1 MRLKPRQIESWF
13 VALGL
18 LEQRQKSAEHEFD
31 SYLQNIL
38 KDGSILCRLVNRVKP
53 GTINKI
59 HQEPI
64 SEEERLEN
72 FSSFFSACQELQL
85 ADDQIFS
92 PADLDTEEGFARV
105 LRTLDRLENVAT
117 GYGLGKQFTQHHE
130 VTTQDTA
137 PESEQE
143 VADDTR
149 HLEMTDYGGGIH
161 LVKAAFPFNGRDED
175 ELCFER
181 GEILE
186 VTKAVDGGWWEG
198 TLNGKVGWF
207 PSNYVKEISASPE
220 PTTPITPQPS
230 SLSSSKRESA
240 RVYHNLVVQNI
251 LDTER
256 AHVSELQALLQNY
269 LKPLQGSN
277 ILPAKDMKVLAG
289 NFEEIVQFQQMFFNI
304 MDECSHL
311 PLPQQRMGASYLQ
324 IAPQMKEL
332 YVTYCANHPRAVE
345 VLTKYSDELSAFIES
360 KGAPAPGILTL
371 TTSLSNPFRHLG
383 KYPNHMK
390 ELERHLEEGHVDEL
404 DTKKAIA
411 VFQNLTT
418 SCHETRKRKE
428 TELEMLTGTIEGWEE
443 EDISK
448 EGDLIL
454 MSQFLIHG
462 ENGEVRE
469 RSFLLFPNSLII
481 LSVNANACGYRFEKK
496 YGLSDLTIHS
506 LEDSEGILNAFEI
519 RVSGDVMKLS
529 TNHPHEKTAWLDTVQ
544 FPGQSPKVRQHSEKS
559 SVTSPSP
566 WVERHTA
573 SLSER
578 TYSKSSPPRSDSIG
592 SPPNS
597 ATPKGS
603 LSTSGVHSQ
612 SSSDGSKFRSVSTSH
627 SVATDLTTFSSAPH
641 SPNRRKHW
649 DFTRL
654 RPTPPLRPAYA
665 LIAKED
671 TSTAHRSMRGLL
683 HPSKKKQVSISRP
696 SFKGRSKSELEDEKH
711 SGSSG
716 KNRVLEEDMLILQV
730 VEAYCTSARARHTL
744 NNKQRTEAISG
755 SPILPELPAH
765 RTSSSSFK
773 GDLLKSKKSKKKSTR
788 DVVGEFNCLRRR
800 VEELQLETESL
811 RQSLQEEQNAR
822 KKMEKFIRCS
832 LKGVIPDMKWEDI
845 DKS

>member
-1 MRLKPRQIESWF
+1 MRLKPREIESWF

-18 LEQRQKSAEHEFD
+18 LEQRQTASDHESD
-31 SYLQNIL
+31 SYLRDIL
-38 KDGSILCRLVNRVKP
+38 KDGSILCRLVNRLKP
-53 GTINKI
+53 GTVNKI
-59 HQEPI
+59 FTP
-64 SEEERLEN
+64 N
-72 FSSFFSACQELQL
+72 
-85 ADDQIFS
+85 
-92 PADLDTEEGFARV
+92 DLDSEEGFLRV
-105 LRTLDRLENVAT
+105 LRTLDCLEYVAN
-117 GYGLGKQFTQHHE
+117 GYGMGKQFPHHE
-130 VTTQDTA
+130 VTTIDSAQ
-137 PESEQE
+137 ESEE
-143 VADDTR
+143 VTDDIR
-149 HLEMTDYGGGIH
+149 HLEMTDYGVDIH
-161 LVKAAFPFNGRDED
+161 LVKAAFPLNGKDED

-181 GEILE
+181 GDILE
-186 VTKAVDGGWWEG
+186 VTK
-198 TLNGKVGWF
+198 
-207 PSNYVKEISASPE
+207 
-220 PTTPITPQPS
+220 
-230 SLSSSKRESA
+230 
-240 RVYHNLVVQNI
+240 
-251 LDTER
+251 
-256 AHVSELQALLQNY
+256 ALLQNY
-269 LKPLQGSN
+269 LKPLQASN
-277 ILPAKDMKVLAG
+277 VLPAQDIKVLAG
-289 NFEEIVQFQQMFFNI
+289 NFEEIVQFQQMFFNV
-304 MDECSHL
+304 MDECAH
-311 PLPQQRMGASYLQ
+311 
-324 IAPQMKEL
+324 
-332 YVTYCANHPRAVE
+332 
-345 VLTKYSDELSAFIES
+345 DELSAFIES

-448 EGDLIL
+448 QGDLIL

-469 RSFLLFPNSLII
+469 RSFLLFPNCMII
-481 LSVNANACGYRFEKK
+481 LSVNANACGYKFEKK
-496 YGLSDLTIHS
+496 YGLSDLTIRS

-519 RVSGDVMKLS
+519 KGKVNGDVMKLS
-529 TNHPHEKTAWLDTVQ
+529 TNHPHEKNAWLDAFQ
-544 FPGQSPKVRQHSEKS
+544 PPGQSTRARQHSEKC

-566 WVERHTA
+566 WVERNPG

-603 LSTSGVHSQ
+603 ISTSGVHSQ

-627 SVATDLTTFSSAPH
+627 SVATDLTAFSSAPH
-641 SPNRRKHW
+641 SPNRKGRW
-649 DFTRL
+649 DFSRL

-683 HPSKKKQVSISRP
+683 YPSRKKQ
-696 SFKGRSKSELEDEKH
+696 GRSKSELDDERTNST
-711 SGSSG
+711 SGNS
-716 KNRVLEEDMLILQV
+716 RVLEEDMLILRV
-730 VEAYCTSARARHTL
+730 VESYCTSARARHTL
-744 NNKQRTEAISG
+744 NTEDANKPKPNELAGGIPYDSSEEDHDETNVSRRPRGAKILAHGCCPGLASKSRFYTC
-755 SPILPELPAH
+755 SPILPELPTH
-765 RTSSSSFK
+765 RPPSTSSLK
-773 GDLLKSKKSKKKSTR
+773 EDGLKSRKSKKKFNR

-811 RQSLQEEQNAR
+811 RQSLLEEQTAR

-832 LKGVIPDMKWEDI
+832 LKGVIPDVTWEDME
-845 DKS
+845 KS

>member
-683 HPSKKKQVSISRP
+683 HPSKKKQ
-696 SFKGRSKSELEDEKH
+696 GRSKSELEDEKH

-744 NNKQRTEAISG
+744 NS

>member
-1 MRLKPRQIESWF
+1 MGLKPRQIVSWF

-18 LEQRQKSAEHEFD
+18 LEQHQDTNDLELD
-31 SYLQNIL
+31 SFLLDIL
-38 KDGSILCRLVNRVKP
+38 KDGSLLCRLLNRLKP
-53 GTINKI
+53 STINKI
-59 HQEPI
+59 YQERVT
-64 SEEERLEN
+64 EEQRADN
-72 FSSFFSACQELQL
+72 ITSFLRACQELQL
-85 ADDQIFS
+85 KDDEIFC
-92 PADLDTEEGFARV
+92 PTDLDSPESFPRV
-105 LRTLDRLENVAT
+105 LQTLDSLENVAT
-117 GYGLGKQFTQHHE
+117 VYGLGKKFIQHHE
-130 VTTQDTA
+130 VTSQDPVPQDSA
-137 PESEQE
+137 EQE
-143 VADDTR
+143 VSETK
-149 HLEMTDYGGGIH
+149 HLEMTDYDGGIH
-161 LVKAAFPFNGRDED
+161 LVKAVFPFNGRDED
-175 ELCFER
+175 ELCFEK

-186 VTKAVDGGWWEG
+186 VTKVVDGGWWEG

-220 PTTPITPQPS
+220 PTTPVTPQLS
-230 SLSSSKRESA
+230 SLSSNKRESA
-240 RVYHNLVVQNI
+240 RIYHNLVVQNI

-269 LKPLQGSN
+269 LKPLQTSN
-277 ILPAKDMKVLAG
+277 VLPAKDMKVLAG
-289 NFEEIVQFQQMFFNI
+289 NFEEIVQFQQMFVNI
-304 MDECSHL
+304 MEDCAHL
-311 PLPQQRMGASYLQ
+311 ALPQQRMGAAYLQ

-332 YVTYCANHPRAVE
+332 YVMYCANHPRAVQ
-345 VLTKYSDELSAFIES
+345 VLTKYSDDLSVFIES

-390 ELERHLEEGHVDEL
+390 ELERHLEEGHIDEL

-448 EGDLIL
+448 QGDLIL

-462 ENGEVRE
+462 ENGEVKE
-469 RSFLLFPNSLII
+469 RSFLLFPNCLIV

-519 RVSGDVMKLS
+519 KVGGDVMKLS
-529 TNHPHEKTAWLDTVQ
+529 TNHAHEKTAWLEALLM
-544 FPGQSPKVRQHSEKS
+544 PGQSPKLRKHSEKTT
-559 SVTSPSP
+559 VTSPSP
-566 WVERHTA
+566 WVERLPG

-578 TYSKSSPPRSDSIG
+578 TYSASKSSPPRSDSFG

-597 ATPKGS
+597 ATPKNS
-603 LSTSGVHSQ
+603 LSTSGIHSQ
-612 SSSDGSKFRSVSTSH
+612 SSFDGSKFRSGSTSH
-627 SVATDLTTFSSAPH
+627 SVATDLTLGSTPL
-641 SPNRRKHW
+641 SPQRKAHW

-671 TSTAHRSMRGLL
+671 TSSAHRSMRGLL
-683 HPSKKKQVSISRP
+683 NPSRKKQ
-696 SFKGRSKSELEDEKH
+696 GRSKSEIIEDERH
-711 SGSSG
+711 GSTSGAT
-716 KNRVLEEDMLILQV
+716 RVLEEDVLILRV
-730 VEAYCTSARARHTL
+730 VEAYCTSARARQTL
-744 NNKQRTEAISG
+744 NS

-765 RTSSSSFK
+765 RPVSTSSFK
-773 GDLLKSKKSKKKSTR
+773 DDGSNKRKSKKKFSR

-800 VEELQLETESL
+800 VEELQTETQSLRESL
-811 RQSLQEEQNAR
+811 LEEQHAR
-822 KKMEKFIRCS
+822 KKMERFIRGS
-832 LKGVIPDMKWEDI
+832 LKGVIPDGRWDDME
-845 DKS
+845 KS

>member
-1 MRLKPRQIESWF
+1 MRLKPREIGSWF
-13 VALGL
+13 DALGL
-18 LEQRQKSAEHEFD
+18 LEQRQKAADHEFD
-31 SYLQNIL
+31 SYLRDIL
-38 KDGSILCRLVNRVKP
+38 KDGSILCRLVNRLKP

-59 HQEPI
+59 YQEPL

-72 FSSFFSACQELQL
+72 FSSFLIACQDLQL
-85 ADDQIFS
+85 KDNEIFT
-92 PADLDTEEGFARV
+92 PNDLDSEEGFLRV
-105 LRTLDRLENVAT
+105 LRTLDCLENVAN
-117 GYGLGKQFTQHHE
+117 GYGMGKQFTHHE
-130 VTTQDTA
+130 VTTIDSAQ
-137 PESEQE
+137 ESEKE
-143 VADDTR
+143 VVDDTR
-149 HLEMTDYGGGIH
+149 HLEMTDYGVDIH

-175 ELCFER
+175 ESLWLMGLGHHRVPVAHGPGSPWSPCGSWAWVTIESLWLMGLGHHRVPVAHGPGSPWSPCGSWAWLTIESLWLMGLAHHRLCFER
-181 GEILE
+181 GDILE

-198 TLNGKVGWF
+198 NLDGKVGWF

-220 PTTPITPQPS
+220 PTTPVTPQPS
-230 SLSSSKRESA
+230 SSSSTSRRESA

-269 LKPLQGSN
+269 LKPLQASN
-277 ILPAKDMKVLAG
+277 TLPAQDMKVLAG

-304 MDECSHL
+304 MDECAQL
-311 PLPQQRMGASYLQ
+311 ALPQQRMGASYLQ

-332 YVTYCANHPRAVE
+332 YLMYCANHPRAVE

-448 EGDLIL
+448 QGDLIL

-469 RSFLLFPNSLII
+469 RSFLLFPNCMII
-481 LSVNANACGYRFEKK
+481 LSVNANACGYKFEKK
-496 YGLSDLTIHS
+496 YGLSDLTIRS

-519 RVSGDVMKLS
+519 KGKFSGDVMKLS
-529 TNHPHEKTAWLDTVQ
+529 TNHPHEKNAWLDAFQ
-544 FPGQSPKVRQHSEKS
+544 PPGQSSRIRQHSEKG

-566 WVERHTA
+566 WVERNPG

-603 LSTSGVHSQ
+603 ISTSGVHSQ

-627 SVATDLTTFSSAPH
+627 SVATDLTAFSSAPH
-641 SPNRRKHW
+641 SPNRKGRW

-683 HPSKKKQVSISRP
+683 YSSRKKQ
-696 SFKGRSKSELEDEKH
+696 GRSKSELDDERTNST
-711 SGSSG
+711 SGNS
-716 KNRVLEEDMLILQV
+716 RVLEEDMLILRV
-730 VEAYCTSARARHTL
+730 VESYCTSARARHTL
-744 NNKQRTEAISG
+744 NSKFCM
-755 SPILPELPAH
+755 L
-765 RTSSSSFK
+765 SS
-773 GDLLKSKKSKKKSTR
+773 
-788 DVVGEFNCLRRR
+788 
-800 VEELQLETESL
+800 
-811 RQSLQEEQNAR
+811 
-822 KKMEKFIRCS
+822 
-832 LKGVIPDMKWEDI
+832 
-845 DKS
+845 

>member
-1 MRLKPRQIESWF
+1 MRLKARQIESWF

-18 LEQRQKSAEHEFD
+18 LEQRQTTADYDLDRFLLS
-31 SYLQNIL
+31 IL
-38 KDGSILCRLVNRVKP
+38 RDGSILCRLVNRLKP
-53 GTINKI
+53 GAITKI
-59 HQEPI
+59 QQEPV
-64 SEEERLEN
+64 SEEERFQNIRAFL
-72 FSSFFSACQELQL
+72 SACQDLQL
-85 ADDQIFS
+85 KDDEIFS
-92 PADLDTEEGFARV
+92 PSDLDSEEGINRV
-105 LRTLDRLENVAT
+105 LQTLDSLENVAA
-117 GYGLGKQFTQHHE
+117 GYGLGRQFTHHHE
-130 VTTQDTA
+130 VTAANSTTKTQD
-137 PESEQE
+137 SERE
-143 VADDTR
+143 PTEGTR
-149 HLEMTDYGGGIH
+149 HLEMTDYGGRIH
-161 LVKAAFPFNGRDED
+161 LVKAAFPFNGQDED

-181 GEILE
+181 GDILE
-186 VTKAVDGGWWEG
+186 VTKVVDGGWWEG
-198 TLNGKVGWF
+198 TLNGIVGWF

-220 PTTPITPQPS
+220 PTTPVSPQPS
-230 SLSSSKRESA
+230 PLSSNKRESA

-269 LKPLQGSN
+269 LKPLQTSN
-277 ILPAKDMKVLAG
+277 TLPPKDMKVLAG
-289 NFEEIVQFQQMFFNI
+289 NFEELVQFQQMLYNLL
-304 MDECSHL
+304 DDCSHL
-311 PLPQQRMGASYLQ
+311 PLHQQRMGASFLQ

-332 YVTYCANHPRAVE
+332 YMMYCANHPRAVE
-345 VLTKYSDELSAFIES
+345 VLTKYGDELSAFIES

-390 ELERHLEEGHVDEL
+390 ELERHLEEGHIDEL

-443 EDISK
+443 DDISK
-448 EGDLIL
+448 QGDLIL

-462 ENGEVRE
+462 KNGEVRE
-469 RSFLLFPNSLII
+469 RSFLLFPNCLII
-481 LSVNANACGYRFEKK
+481 LSVNANACGYKFEKK
-496 YGLSDLTIHS
+496 YSISDVTAHS
-506 LEDSEGILNAFEI
+506 LEDTEGILNAFEI
-519 RVSGDVMKLS
+519 KVGGDVMKLS
-529 TNHPHEKTAWLDTVQ
+529 TNHGHEKTAWLETL
-544 FPGQSPKVRQHSEKS
+544 RLHSEKG

-566 WVERHTA
+566 WVERHPAPFT
-573 SLSER
+573 ER
-578 TYSKSSPPRSDSIG
+578 TFSKSSPPRSDSFG

-603 LSTSGVHSQ
+603 SSTSGVYSQ
-612 SSSDGSKFRSVSTSH
+612 SSSEGTKFRSASTPH
-627 SVATDLTTFSSAPH
+627 SVATDLTAFSSVPQ
-641 SPNRRKHW
+641 SPLRKGHW

-671 TSTAHRSMRGLL
+671 TSTTHRSMRGLL
-683 HPSKKKQVSISRP
+683 HPSRKKQ
-696 SFKGRSKSELEDEKH
+696 GRTKSELEDDKH
-711 SGSSG
+711 GNTSG
-716 KNRVLEEDMLILQV
+716 NTRILEEDMLILRV

-744 NNKQRTEAISG
+744 NNTQRTKAVSG
-755 SPILPELPAH
+755 SPILPELPPH
-765 RTSSSSFK
+765 RPSSTSSLK
-773 GDLLKSKKSKKKSTR
+773 GDGLKTRKSKKKFNR

-811 RQSLQEEQNAR
+811 RKSLLEEQDAR

-832 LKGVIPDMKWEDI
+832 LKGVIPDVKWEDI

>member
-1 MRLKPRQIESWF
+1 MRLKPREIGSWF

-18 LEQRQKSAEHEFD
+18 LEQRQKAADHEFD
-31 SYLQNIL
+31 SYLRDIL
-38 KDGSILCRLVNRVKP
+38 KDGSILCRLVNRLKP

-59 HQEPI
+59 YQEPL

-72 FSSFFSACQELQL
+72 FSSFLIACQDLQL
-85 ADDQIFS
+85 KDNEIFT
-92 PADLDTEEGFARV
+92 PNDLDSEEGFLRV
-105 LRTLDRLENVAT
+105 LRTLDCLENVAN
-117 GYGLGKQFTQHHE
+117 GYGMGKQFTHHE
-130 VTTQDTA
+130 VTTIDSAQ
-137 PESEQE
+137 ESEKE
-143 VADDTR
+143 VVDDTR
-149 HLEMTDYGGGIH
+149 HLEMTDYGVDIH

-181 GEILE
+181 GDILE

-220 PTTPITPQPS
+220 PTTPVTPQPS
-230 SLSSSKRESA
+230 SSSSTSRRESA

-269 LKPLQGSN
+269 LKPLQASN
-277 ILPAKDMKVLAG
+277 TLPAQDMKVLAG

-304 MDECSHL
+304 MDECAQL
-311 PLPQQRMGASYLQ
+311 ALPQQRMGASYLQ

-332 YVTYCANHPRAVE
+332 YLMYCANHPRAVE

-448 EGDLIL
+448 QGDLIL

-469 RSFLLFPNSLII
+469 RSFLLFPNCMII
-481 LSVNANACGYRFEKK
+481 LSVNANACGYKFEKK
-496 YGLSDLTIHS
+496 YGLSDLTIRS

-519 RVSGDVMKLS
+519 KVNGDVMKLS
-529 TNHPHEKTAWLDTVQ
+529 TNHPHEKNAWLDAFQ
-544 FPGQSPKVRQHSEKS
+544 PPGQSSRIRQHSEKG

-566 WVERHTA
+566 WVERNPG

-603 LSTSGVHSQ
+603 ISTSGVHSQ

-627 SVATDLTTFSSAPH
+627 SVATDLTAFSSAPH
-641 SPNRRKHW
+641 SPNRKGRW

-683 HPSKKKQVSISRP
+683 YSSRKKQVSISRP
-696 SFKGRSKSELEDEKH
+696 SFKGRSKSELDDERTNST
-711 SGSSG
+711 SGNS
-716 KNRVLEEDMLILQV
+716 RVLEEDMLILRV
-730 VEAYCTSARARHTL
+730 VESYCTSARARHTL
-744 NNKQRTEAISG
+744 NS

-765 RTSSSSFK
+765 RPPSTFS
-773 GDLLKSKKSKKKSTR
+773 LKEDGQKSRKSKKKFNR
-788 DVVGEFNCLRRR
+788 DVAGEFNCLRRR

-811 RQSLQEEQNAR
+811 RQSLLEEKTAR

-832 LKGVIPDMKWEDI
+832 LKGVIPDVKWEDME
-845 DKS
+845 KS

>member
-1 MRLKPRQIESWF
+1 MGLKSRQIVSWF

-18 LEQRQKSAEHEFD
+18 LEQKQEANDLALDNFLLD
-31 SYLQNIL
+31 IL
-38 KDGSILCRLVNRVKP
+38 KDGSLLCRLLNRLKP
-53 GTINKI
+53 STINKI
-59 HQEPI
+59 YQERVT
-64 SEEERLEN
+64 EEQRLEN
-72 FSSFFSACQELQL
+72 IRLFLSACQELQL
-85 ADDQIFS
+85 KDDEIFS
-92 PADLDTEEGFARV
+92 PTDLDNEEGYSRV
-105 LRTLDRLENVAT
+105 LRTLGCLENVAT
-117 GYGLGKQFTQHHE
+117 GYGLGKKFTQHHE
-130 VTTQDTA
+130 LIAQATA
-137 PESEQE
+137 PQDSAEEE
-143 VADDTR
+143 VGEELK

-161 LVKAAFPFNGRDED
+161 LVKAAFPFSGRDED

-181 GEILE
+181 GDILE
-186 VTKAVDGGWWEG
+186 VTKVVDGGWWEG
-198 TLNGKVGWF
+198 TFNGKIGWF

-220 PTTPITPQPS
+220 PTTPVTPQAT
-230 SLSSSKRESA
+230 SLTSNKRESA
-240 RVYHNLVVQNI
+240 RIYHNLVVQNI

-269 LKPLQGSN
+269 LKPLQTSN
-277 ILPAKDMKVLAG
+277 ILPSKDMKVLAG
-289 NFEEIVQFQQMFFNI
+289 NFEEIVQFQQMFVNI
-304 MDECSHL
+304 MDDCTHL
-311 PLPQQRMGASYLQ
+311 PLPQQRMGAAYLQ

-332 YVTYCANHPRAVE
+332 YVMYCANHPRAVE
-345 VLTKYSDELSAFIES
+345 VLTKYSDELCTFIES

-411 VFQNLTT
+411 VFQNLAT
-418 SCHETRKRKE
+418 SCHEMRKRKE

-448 EGDLIL
+448 QGDLIL

-462 ENGEVRE
+462 ENGEVKE
-469 RSFLLFPNSLII
+469 RSFLLFPNCLII

-496 YGLSDLTIHS
+496 YGLSDLSVQS

-529 TNHPHEKTAWLDTVQ
+529 TNHAHEKPAWLEALQ
-544 FPGQSPKVRQHSEKS
+544 MPGQSPKLRKNSEKS

-566 WVERHTA
+566 WVDRLPA

-578 TYSKSSPPRSDSIG
+578 TYSTSKSSPPRSDSFG

-597 ATPKGS
+597 ATPKNS

-612 SSSDGSKFRSVSTSH
+612 SSSDGLKFRSGSTSQ
-627 SVATDLTTFSSAPH
+627 SVATDLTFGSAPL
-641 SPNRRKHW
+641 SPPRKAHW

-683 HPSKKKQVSISRP
+683 YPSRKKQ
-696 SFKGRSKSELEDEKH
+696 GRSKSELEDERH
-711 SGSSG
+711 GSISGATH
-716 KNRVLEEDMLILQV
+716 VLEEDVLILRV
-730 VEAYCTSARARHTL
+730 VEAYCTSARARQTL
-744 NNKQRTEAISG
+744 NKDANKFSNHGLAGGSAFDSSG
-755 SPILPELPAH
+755 QEHDDKILVSRHSRATKILAH
-765 RTSSSSFK
+765 GCCAGLASKSN
-773 GDLLKSKKSKKKSTR
+773 LL
-788 DVVGEFNCLRRR
+788 D
-800 VEELQLETESL
+800 
-811 RQSLQEEQNAR
+811 
-822 KKMEKFIRCS
+822 
-832 LKGVIPDMKWEDI
+832 PY
-845 DKS
+845 